1 MLPGEGFISNPEPAS
16 TTVFSYHFINSKK
29 RFPSLSSIQRFTN
42 SCSTPHNS
50 GNSERIVVPPK
61 ATKWSDNTPNVGFA
75 EIPEKPSDPPHSK
88 PILSLDNG
96 AGCLLISFAFL
107 IASKV
112 SFTTLLNIVS
122 IVPIDC

>member
-1 MLPGEGFISNPEPAS
+1 MLPGDGFMSNPEPAS

-61 ATKWSDNTPNVGFA
+61 ATNLSDNTPNVGLA
-75 EIPEKPSDPPHSK
+75 EIPENPSEPPHSR
-88 PILSLDNG
+88 PIFSFDNG
-96 AGCLLISFAFL
+96 VGVLSVLL
-107 IASKV
+107 ASLMAAKV
-112 SFTTLLNIVS
+112 SFTTLLIIV
-122 IVPIDC
+122 